1 MRFFPLPPSNAKPEK
16 GANVLELTMLHYAY
30 LMMRSRLSLSREDE
44 KGVVS
49 LETVL
54 WVAGLAVLAIAT
66 VAVITTRVNTAT
78 ERIPTGPAAA
88 P

>member
-1 MRFFPLPPSNAKPEK
+1 
-16 GANVLELTMLHYAY
+16 VLELTMLHYAY
-30 LMMRSRLSLSREDE
+30 LMMRSGLSLSREDE

>member
-1 MRFFPLPPSNAKPEK
+1 M
-16 GANVLELTMLHYAY
+16 LELTMLHYAY
-30 LMMRSRLSLSREDE
+30 LMMRSGLALSREDE

>member
-1 MRFFPLPPSNAKPEK
+1 M
-16 GANVLELTMLHYAY
+16 LELTMLHYFY
-30 LMMRSRLSLSREDE
+30 LMMRSGLSLSREDE

>member
-1 MRFFPLPPSNAKPEK
+1 M
-16 GANVLELTMLHYAY
+16 LELNMLHYAY
-30 LMMRSRLSLSREDE
+30 LMMRSGLSLSREDE

>member
-1 MRFFPLPPSNAKPEK
+1 M
-16 GANVLELTMLHYAY
+16 LELTMLHYAY
-30 LMMRSRLSLSREDE
+30 LMMRSGLSLSREDE